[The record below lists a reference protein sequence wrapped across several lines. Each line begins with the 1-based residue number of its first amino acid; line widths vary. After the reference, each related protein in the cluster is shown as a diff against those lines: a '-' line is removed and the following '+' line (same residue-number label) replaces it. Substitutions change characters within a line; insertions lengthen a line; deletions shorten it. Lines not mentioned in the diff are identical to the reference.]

1 MVICNVGT
9 VGIGRGKLYNHR
21 RGGGGDRQAGAPRHS
36 DRVLLGGLYGPN

>member
-21 RGGGGDRQAGAPRHS
+21 RGGGDRQAGAPRHS